1 MRAKKEIGGQ
11 ASRRMI
17 RIGRGIVVGLLVLWS
32 SAAGAT
38 QIIPSTLE
46 YMTDFSDAVIVGSVV
61 SLDSYW
67 EDQKIF
73 TEVEV
78 EVDKF
83 VKNAHDEAGTR
94 LTLKVLGGVVGD
106 ARFEVDNSPR
116 FSVGEKVMLFL
127 KKANKAY
134 VPYGL
139 SYGVYQVTFDPQQNR
154 EYIHGPLFRYSRH
167 YNLNTMRAV
176 SNTELLG
183 KTELGAF
190 VERVQKLVEEEPE
203 DREE

>member
-1 MRAKKEIGGQ
+1 MRAKKEIGGWNR
-11 ASRRMI
+11 RRMI
-17 RIGRGIVVGLLVLWS
+17 RLGSGLVVALVVLWG

-38 QIIPSTLE
+38 RIIPSTLE
-46 YMTDFSDAVIVGSVV
+46 YMTGFSDAVIIGSVV

-67 EDQKIF
+67 DDQKIF
-73 TEVEV
+73 TDVEVEV
-78 EVDKF
+78 EEF

-94 LTLKVLGGVVGD
+94 LTLKVLGGAVGD
-106 ARFEVDNSPR
+106 TRFEVDNSPR
-116 FSVGEKVMLFL
+116 FTVGEKVMVFL
-127 KKANKAY
+127 KKASEAY

-139 SYGVYQVTFDPQQNR
+139 SYGVYQITFDPEQNR

-203 DREE
+203 AQEE